1 MKPLLRIDAK
11 YDIQLAVANAVE
23 HIIKDQPIY
32 RSCLNCIKF
41 NEKAELC
48 NLYNQRPPARVIAY
62 SCGDKWEDVRE
73 IPF

>member
-1 MKPLLRIDAK
+1 MKPTLRIDAL
-11 YDIQLAVANAVE
+11 YDVQTALYNAI
-23 HIIKDQPIY
+23 HALDQPLY
-32 RSCLNCIKF
+32 KSCLNCIKF

-62 SCGDKWEDVRE
+62 SCGDKWEDVKE

>member
-1 MKPLLRIDAK
+1 MSGKPTLRIDAT
-11 YDIQLAVANAVE
+11 YELQAALNAAIQSL
-23 HIIKDQPIY
+23 DQPLY

-48 NLYNQRPPARVIAY
+48 ALCNQRPPAKVIAY
-62 SCGDKWEDVRE
+62 SCDQWEDVKE